1 MDEYKSIVEKMNETE
16 KAEAARNSFN
26 IINNSKQRSDIIL
39 GLCSGTSL
47 YEINIKEFA
56 LINESFNDLNSF
68 IEQSNNLDKSEKFEA
83 GIKSFFIVNNLPSSS
98 KEQIFTGYYAS
109 AMINDISIDQVA
121 GKVVPGVAVERI
133 ESIW

>member
-83 GIKSFFIVNNLPSSS
+83 GIKSFFIVNNLN
-98 KEQIFTGYYAS
+98 GL
-109 AMINDISIDQVA
+109 VL
-121 GKVVPGVAVERI
+121 
-133 ESIW
+133 